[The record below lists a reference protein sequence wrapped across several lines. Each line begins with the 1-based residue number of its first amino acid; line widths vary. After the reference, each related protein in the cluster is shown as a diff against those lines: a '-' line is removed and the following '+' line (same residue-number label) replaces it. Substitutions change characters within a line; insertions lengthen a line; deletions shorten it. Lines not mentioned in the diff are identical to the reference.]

1 MSFVVNAPFRETIA
15 MNTAKSPLRDVI
27 ILILI
32 LPILLASIL
41 W

>member
-1 MSFVVNAPFRETIA
+1 